1 MKYIYRSLEFSQQN
15 LGLLTLFI
23 IVNLIPI
30 LSNTFRQTENNVN
43 IIYKLLLI
51 IAYVSCLLI
60 LPGTY
65 SITWKKFKNE
75 PINFSLLIS
84 ESKKNFCN
92 LIGVTIVIAILGLII
107 AVVFDFI
114 YKHIFDKN
122 VESAGFHTTSEF
134 GTIASISFYL
144 VLLIYCYAVPYLY
157 VKRLNSKRAFLKAP
171 KIFIKYKSESAPILV
186 LLLINLLIILYVP
199 YDSIESWQ
207 ITVSV
212 YVILSYINFYIF
224 LVSCQILDEL
234 DISNI

>member
-15 LGLLTLFI
+15 LGLLALFI

-30 LSNTFRQTENNVN
+30 LLNTFRQTENNVN
-43 IIYKLLLI
+43 IIYTILLLI
-51 IAYVSCLLI
+51 AHVSSFFLLS
-60 LPGTY
+60 GTY
-65 SITWKKFKNE
+65 SLIWKRFKNE

-84 ESKKNFCN
+84 ESKKYFCN
-92 LIGVTIVIAILGLII
+92 LIGVTIGIAILGLII

-122 VESAGFHTTSEF
+122 VESASFHTTSEF

-157 VKRLNSKRAFLKAP
+157 VKRLNSKRAILSAP
-171 KIFIKYKSESAPILV
+171 KIFIKHMNRSVPILI
-186 LLLINLLIILYVP
+186 LLFINLLITFLYPENQV
-199 YDSIESWQ
+199 ESWQ
-207 ITVSV
+207 LAAFIN
-212 YVILSYINFYIF
+212 VISLYIYFQIF
-224 LVSCQILDEL
+224 LVACHILDEL